1 MRKIIPTIGGK
12 WSTSHKKISSR
23 DRSPGIAST
32 LLLALAFLW
41 GDTAQAQYLHTEGTQ
56 IVDGNGNPV
65 HLNGIN
71 LGNWL
76 LWEGYLMMGD
86 FNYRTHTQFLN
97 SLADTFGSM
106 AQAKEFEHQWRL
118 NYVTEREIADL
129 KSLGFNAVRVPFH
142 YNLFWE
148 NGQLSDHGFQY
159 LDRLIDYCRT
169 HGLYVLLDMHAAPGY
184 QNPGDHS
191 DNIDSNA
198 SQPRDSV
205 KFWDGDNVLI
215 ASQVW
220 RHIADYYKN
229 EPVIWGYDLINE
241 PVPQAGR
248 EYELLPSLIAMRN
261 AIREVDNNHAI
272 IAEGSWWA
280 SDLQKIDWTDSTTQT
295 NTGVNS
301 RWDHNLVYQ
310 THHYVFGNAGAVS
323 DLYPR
328 ADRTNN
334 MGVPLILG
342 EYGEDNNDII
352 RQLTDWSANNIAGQ
366 FPWSFKK
373 MSHDRTL
380 WTIQPN
386 SIYSQVVDY
395 INHGGTPP
403 ANAYAGM
410 IDFAQNHIGNGSANV
425 SWHQDFYDAI
435 KTNSSTPPPAS
446 CDSVTPHS
454 TGRIEAE
461 SYCSMSGIQLEDTS
475 DSGGGQNVG
484 WIDSGDWLEYR
495 VDVPQSGVYT
505 LTYRIASTTSTGQLR
520 LMSDGTQLAD
530 TSFPNTGGWQNWQ
543 SVSLNVNLSAGI
555 QTLRLQ
561 VAGGGFNLNWIELG
575 ASSQDPGSIANGE
588 YQIRNLASG
597 LLLGVADSATT
608 NGGNVIQGGNQSWQI
623 TALGD
628 GSYRLEN
635 TYSGL
640 ALDVQDAST
649 SNGANIQQ
657 WEYGGGDNQNW
668 LIEPVDANRFRIIS
682 VHSGKSLDVQDGST
696 EPGGNIQQWTYH
708 GGDNQ
713 LWLLEK

>member
-1 MRKIIPTIGGK
+1 MMRFNFA
-12 WSTSHKKISSR
+12 SR
-23 DRSPGIAST
+23 LGSLLT
-32 LLLALAFLW
+32 LLVFVSTV
-41 GDTAQAQYLHTEGTQ
+41 TAVGKSHAQYVHTDGTE
-56 IVDGNGNPV
+56 IVDGNGNPI

-118 NYVTEREIADL
+118 NFVTEREIADL
-129 KSLGFNAVRVPFH
+129 KSLGFNTVRVPFH

-159 LDRLIDYCRT
+159 FDRLIDYCRT

-198 SQPRDSV
+198 GQPRDSV
-205 KFWDGDNVLI
+205 KFWDGNNVQI

-220 RHIADYYKN
+220 RHIADRYKN

-248 EYELLPSLIAMRN
+248 EFELLPSLIAMRD

-272 IAEGSWWA
+272 IAEGSWWG
-280 SDLQKIDWTDSTTQT
+280 SDMQKIDWTDSATQT
-295 NTGVNS
+295 NTGIS
-301 RWDHNLVYQ
+301 ARWDHNLVYQ
-310 THHYVFGNAGAVS
+310 THHYVFGNTAWIA

-328 ADRTNN
+328 VDITNA
-334 MGVPLILG
+334 MGVPMILG

-352 RQLTDWSANNIAGQ
+352 HQLTDWSVNNIAGQ

-380 WTIQPN
+380 WTIAPN
-386 SIYSQVVDY
+386 SIYSQVVNY

-410 IDFAQNHIGNGSANV
+410 IDFAQNHIGNGASNV
-425 SWHQDFYDAI
+425 SWHQGFYDAI
-435 KTNSSTPPPAS
+435 KTSGGSNPLPAG
-446 CDSVTPHS
+446 CDSATAQAA
-454 TGRIEAE
+454 GRVEAE
-461 SYCSMSGIQLEDTS
+461 SYCAMSGIQLEDTS
-475 DSGGGQNVG
+475 DNGGGQNVG
-484 WIDSGDWLEYR
+484 WTDSGDWLDYR
-495 VDVPQSGVYT
+495 VDVPQDGEYT
-505 LTYRIASTTSTGQLR
+505 LTYRVASTANTAQLR
-520 LMSDGTQLAD
+520 LLANGAQAAD
-530 TSFPNTGGWQNWQ
+530 TSLPNTGGWQNWQ
-543 SVSLNVNLSAGI
+543 SVSTSVSLSAGT

-561 VAGGGFNLNWIELG
+561 VAGPGFNLNWFELEAG
-575 ASSQDPGSIANGE
+575 SGEEEPVDPTPPPSGTLADGE

-597 LLLGVADSATT
+597 LLLGVANNATS
-608 NGGNVIQGGNQSWQI
+608 NGGNVIQGGSQSWQV
-623 TALGD
+623 TTLSNGN
-628 GSYRLEN
+628 YRIEN
-635 TYSGL
+635 RYSGL
-640 ALDVQDAST
+640 ALDVQDVSS

-657 WEYGGGDNQNW
+657 WEYGGGDNQQW
-668 LIEPVDANRFRIIS
+668 IVEPVSGNRFRILS
-682 VHSGKSLDVQDGST
+682 AMSGKSLDVQDGST
-696 EPGGNIQQWTYH
+696 SAGGNIQQWTYH

-713 LWLLEK
+713 LWLFEN

>member
-1 MRKIIPTIGGK
+1 MMRFNSANRLG
-12 WSTSHKKISSR
+12 SLL
-23 DRSPGIAST
+23 T
-32 LLLALAFLW
+32 LLVLLSPL
-41 GDTAQAQYLHTEGTQ
+41 TAMEKAHAQYIHTDGTQ
-56 IVDGNGNPV
+56 IVDGNGNPI

-129 KSLGFNAVRVPFH
+129 KSLGFNTVRVPFH

-159 LDRLIDYCRT
+159 FDRLIDYCRT

-191 DNIDSNA
+191 DNMDSNA
-198 SQPRDSV
+198 GQPRDSV
-205 KFWDGDNVLI
+205 KFWDGNNVQI

-220 RHIADYYKN
+220 RHIADRYKN

-248 EYELLPSLIAMRN
+248 EYELLPSLIAMRD
-261 AIREVDNNHAI
+261 AIRQVDNNHAI

-280 SDLQKIDWTDSTTQT
+280 SDMQKIDWTDADTQT
-295 NTGVNS
+295 NTGIS
-301 RWDHNLVYQ
+301 ARWDYNLVYQ
-310 THHYVFGNAGAVS
+310 THHYVFGNAGWIA

-328 ADRTNN
+328 ADRTNA

-352 RQLTDWSANNIAGQ
+352 RQLTDWSLNNIAGQ

-380 WTIQPN
+380 WTIAPN
-386 SIYSQVVDY
+386 SIYSQVVNY

-410 IDFAQNHIGNGSANV
+410 IDFAKNNIGNGASNV
-425 SWHQDFYDAI
+425 SWHQGFYDAI
-435 KTNSSTPPPAS
+435 TTGGSATPPPAD
-446 CDSVTPHS
+446 CDNVAPQT
-454 TGRIEAE
+454 TGQIEAE
-461 SYCSMSGIQLEDTS
+461 SFCAMSGIQLEDTS
-475 DSGGGQNVG
+475 DNGGGQNVG
-484 WIDSGDWLEYR
+484 WTDSGDWLEYR
-495 VDVPQSGVYT
+495 VDVPETGNYT
-505 LTYRIASTTSTGQLR
+505 LTYRIASTASTGQLQ
-520 LMSDGTQLAD
+520 LVSGGAQLAS
-530 TSFPNTGGWQNWQ
+530 TSLPNTGGWQNWQ
-543 SVSLNVNLSAGI
+543 SVTANINLTAGT
-555 QTLRLQ
+555 QTLRLE
-561 VAGGGFNLNWIELG
+561 VAGPGFNLNWFALEADG
-575 ASSQDPGSIANGE
+575 GEPGNPEEPPAGNIANGE

-597 LLLGVADSATT
+597 LLLGVANNATN
-608 NGGNVIQGGNQSWQI
+608 NGGNVIQGGSQSWQVI
-623 TALGD
+623 ILND
-628 GSYRLEN
+628 GNYRIEN
-635 TYSGL
+635 SYSGL
-640 ALDVQDAST
+640 ALDVQDVSS

-657 WEYGGGDNQNW
+657 WEYGGGDNQHW
-668 LIEPVDANRFRIIS
+668 IVEPVSGNRFRILS
-682 VHSGKSLDVQDGST
+682 ALSGKSLDVQDGST
-696 EPGGNIQQWTYH
+696 NAGGNIQQWTYH

-713 LWLLEK
+713 LWLFEN

>member
-1 MRKIIPTIGGK
+1 M
-12 WSTSHKKISSR
+12 STF
-23 DRSPGIAST
+23 T
-32 LLLALAFLW
+32 AFSKVH
-41 GDTAQAQYLHTEGTQ
+41 AQYVHTDGTD

-97 SLADTFGSM
+97 SLADTFGSI
-106 AQAKEFEHQWRL
+106 ALAREFEHQWRL

-129 KSLGFNAVRVPFH
+129 KSLGFNTVRVPFH
-142 YNLFWE
+142 YNLFWG

-159 LDRLIDYCRT
+159 FDRLIDYCRT

-198 SQPRDSV
+198 GQPRDSV
-205 KFWDGDNVLI
+205 KFWDGNNVQI

-220 RHIADYYKN
+220 RHIADRYKN

-248 EYELLPSLIAMRN
+248 EYELLPSLLAMRN

-280 SDLQKIDWTDSTTQT
+280 SDIQKIDWTDADTQA
-295 NTGVNS
+295 NTS
-301 RWDHNLVYQ
+301 ISARWDHNLVYQ
-310 THHYVFGNAGAVS
+310 THHYVFGNTEWIA

-328 ADRTNN
+328 ADRTNA

-352 RQLTDWSANNIAGQ
+352 RQLTDWSLNNIAGQ

-380 WTIQPN
+380 WTIAPN
-386 SIYSQVVDY
+386 SVYSQVVNY
-395 INHGGTPP
+395 INNGGTPP

-410 IDFAQNHIGNGSANV
+410 IDFAQNHIGNGASNV
-425 SWHQDFYDAI
+425 SWHQGFYDAI
-435 KTNSSTPPPAS
+435 KTSGGSTPPPAD
-446 CDSVTPHS
+446 CDAINPQS

-461 SYCSMSGIQLEDTS
+461 SFCAMSGIQLEDTS
-475 DSGGGQNVG
+475 DNGGGQNVG
-484 WIDSGDWLEYR
+484 WTDSGDWLDYR
-495 VDVPQSGVYT
+495 VDVAQSGEYT
-505 LTYRIASTTSTGQLR
+505 LTYRVASTANTGQLR
-520 LMSDGTQLAD
+520 LIADGAQVAN
-530 TSFPNTGGWQNWQ
+530 TSLPNTGGWQNWQ
-543 SVSLNVNLSAGI
+543 SITASISLTAGP
-555 QTLRLQ
+555 QTLRLE
-561 VAGGGFNLNWIELG
+561 VAGPGFNLNWFELELG
-575 ASSQDPGSIANGE
+575 GEDPTDPTDPVDPPAGEIANGD

-597 LLLGVADSATT
+597 LLLGVANNGTS
-608 NGGNVIQGGNQSWQI
+608 NGGNVIQGGNQSWHV
-623 TALGD
+623 TALAD
-628 GSYRLEN
+628 GNYRIEN
-635 TYSGL
+635 SYSGL
-640 ALDVQDAST
+640 ALDVQDLSS

-657 WEYGGGDNQNW
+657 WEYGGGDNQHW
-668 LIEPVDANRFRIIS
+668 IIEPVSGNQFRILS
-682 VHSGKSLDVQDGST
+682 ALSGKSLDVQDGST
-696 EPGGNIQQWTYH
+696 STGGNIQQWTYH
-708 GGDNQ
+708 GNDNQ
-713 LWLLEK
+713 LWLLEN